1 MVRSSQYLYI
11 LNDRPELTNGGPLDA
26 VNSPSFADLLEA
38 REQGELTPLQQ
49 DIFLA
54 SRPVEEFYDCT
65 ADPNQATNLI
75 ADPQYAAII
84 SELKN
89 TLKQWQ
95 EETGD
100 TRPAVI
106 RSEEHTSELQS

>member
-95 EETGD
+95 EEKIGGASG
-100 TRPAVI
+100 RERVG
-106 RSEEHTSELQS
+106 QYV